1 MTAWKWW
8 PIRSLRGTILLSFVL
23 IAALTAAAA
32 AGATALR
39 ARQVVLEQV
48 QESAV
53 TQLRSNVE
61 AFAPDLRVE
70 PDQRLLSFLARQLR
84 RGADSSDSTFGATY
98 QGMSASDRS
107 GPTVP
112 ESLLDAARTSLVSL
126 SQRVQFDSA
135 SYLAVAVPV
144 LTGSEPGGE
153 SPGAGVPSGLVVSS
167 MTPLAQQEAV
177 IGRIIGG
184 SIAAALPGVIIS
196 ILLALL
202 VTGALLR
209 PIRRLHA
216 AVEQVSSGELGA
228 QVADDD
234 RGEVGDLARAFN
246 SMSRDLRTE
255 HDALRAMEERAR
267 RFTADVSHELRTP
280 LSAMTA
286 VVGVLA
292 DSHLTGDT
300 AEAAQLVARET
311 VSLARLVEDL
321 IEISRFD
328 AGTAELQ
335 RDEIDLSLLVQHTL
349 ALRGWAERVENTVS
363 PGLRAQVDPRRL
375 DVVLANLIGN
385 ATRHAGPTA
394 RIVVNARAEG
404 SRLLIEVIDDGP
416 GIPSELRPHV
426 FDRFVKGDPARERSA
441 GSGLGLSIALENVVL
456 HGGTLRVEST
466 DGTRFIVELP
476 GVVP

>member
-1 MTAWKWW
+1 M
-8 PIRSLRGTILLSFVL
+8 
-23 IAALTAAAA
+23 
-32 AGATALR
+32 
-39 ARQVVLEQV
+39 
-48 QESAV
+48 
-53 TQLRSNVE
+53 
-61 AFAPDLRVE
+61 
-70 PDQRLLSFLARQLR
+70 
-84 RGADSSDSTFGATY
+84 
-98 QGMSASDRS
+98 
-107 GPTVP
+107 
-112 ESLLDAARTSLVSL
+112 
-126 SQRVQFDSA
+126 
-135 SYLAVAVPV
+135 
-144 LTGSEPGGE
+144 
-153 SPGAGVPSGLVVSS
+153 
-167 MTPLAQQEAV
+167 
-177 IGRIIGG
+177 
-184 SIAAALPGVIIS
+184 
-196 ILLALL
+196 
-202 VTGALLR
+202 
-209 PIRRLHA
+209 
-216 AVEQVSSGELGA
+216 
-228 QVADDD
+228 
-234 RGEVGDLARAFN
+234 ARAFN